1 MENEPQF
8 KIGDIVILKSDALKH
23 FPIVMTV
30 NEIGMG
36 KDVNQWRDAILLY
49 LSHEEER
56 REKATKFRDFLK
68 EECNETKFAAT
79 VKTLAEESWA

>member
-8 KIGDIVILKSDALKH
+8 KIGDVVILKSDALKH

-36 KDVNQWRDAILLY
+36 KVTCVWSSGDKEFSERTFSAEALEIY
-49 LSHEEER
+49 EE
-56 REKATKFRDFLK
+56 
-68 EECNETKFAAT
+68 
-79 VKTLAEESWA
+79 